1 MRMPLAL
8 DESQIEYLCLFK
20 EFKNKT
26 VAAAAKSLVN
36 FFRDVCP
43 ELLPKKMR
51 GRFAEITE
59 DNNKDSFIFGA
70 EKLNKDIE
78 GIDFLKKAEKIDENV
93 NLAAER
99 ILDDKDLKKIKILM
113 LKNGVRRVD
122 RHGFRDE
129 DEEKRKKDEDDSAKQ
144 AIREEY
150 YHKMLEL
157 LRLKRLKELKE

>member
-1 MRMPLAL
+1 
-8 DESQIEYLCLFK
+8 
-20 EFKNKT
+20 
-26 VAAAAKSLVN
+26 
-36 FFRDVCP
+36 
-43 ELLPKKMR
+43 MR

-70 EKLNKDIE
+70 EKINKNIE

-129 DEEKRKKDEDDSAKQ
+129 DEEKRKKDEEDSAKQ

-157 LRLKRLKELKE
+157 LKLKRLKELKE